1 MDQVIRFIQSFV
13 NQEYEVMIQIRTESD
28 TLLVE
33 NNLNRLNQF
42 FQGLHSGLNLSS
54 SRTLE
59 ERSQVISQLQPRI
72 LFQINQYSHASLGT
86 IYRVFL
92 SSPFWGDHNY
102 YTNFYIANT
111 PKGLKIIARY
121 NICNN
126 CNGMGYKAGFLCSE
140 CQGFGWNWRG
150 GQKLQ
155 SLGELVEE
163 RELSHTIDRQQ

>member
-1 MDQVIRFIQSFV
+1 MEQVTRFIQNFV

-28 TLLVE
+28 TLLVD

-42 FQGLHSGLNLSS
+42 FQGLNSGLNLSS

-59 ERSQVISQLQPRI
+59 ERSQVMSQLQERI

-92 SSPFWGDHNY
+92 SSPFYGDHSS

-111 PKGLKIIARY
+111 EKGLKIIARY

-126 CNGMGYKAGFLCSE
+126 CEGLGYKTGFLCDE

-150 GQKLQ
+150 GQKFE
-155 SLGELVEE
+155 SLGELVAE
-163 RELSHTIDRQQ
+163 RELSRTIDRQQ